1 MYKQIPL
8 AISPD
13 SGLTY
18 DNFYQIDLVK
28 PIVSELKKFI
38 SIAGAGSDQVL
49 YLWGPHC
56 SGITHLL
63 NAAQNENALVS
74 SSLASSTLAS
84 STLTSSTLTS
94 MQYLPLRDLITYPP
108 QDILEGLEQLDLVCI
123 DDVECLEAS
132 PEWEE
137 GVFHLYNRLRD
148 AGKKILIG
156 GHRSP
161 AQLSLTLPDLKSR
174 LQWGITLYLNEL
186 SDTDKA
192 SAMQFYAEKLGM
204 QLSDDVATFLLQ
216 RADRSPHALF
226 HLIKQLDHRSLAEQ
240 RKLTIPFVKTVL
252 SSP

>member
-1 MYKQIPL
+1 VTEFIVYKQIPL

-18 DNFYQIDLVK
+18 DNFYQVDLVK

-74 SSLASSTLAS
+74 SSLAP

-94 MQYLPLRDLITYPP
+94 MQYLPLRDLINYPP

-123 DDVECLEAS
+123 DDIECLETS

-148 AGKKILIG
+148 TGKKILIG

-161 AQLSLTLPDLKSR
+161 AQLSLRLPDLKSR

-186 SDTDKA
+186 SDADKM
-192 SAMQFYAEKLGM
+192 SAMQFCAKKLGM

-226 HLIKQLDHRSLAEQ
+226 QLIKQLDHRSLAEQ